1 MTTEAT
7 VVFVIVV
14 GLRFLIPLFIPRW
27 PLPAVLACLVLDG
40 IDQSDLPGLRLR
52 PARVP
57 ELRQGDGPV
66 LPVHRLPVVAAELDA
81 ELGASGISR
90 FLFFYRMVGVM
101 PSRSPGCA
109 RCC

>member
-27 PLPAVLACLVLDG
+27 PLPASSPAWCSTASTRRIFQTFGFDP
-40 IDQSDLPGLRLR
+40 PGL
-52 PARVP
+52 P

-66 LPVHRLPVVAAELDA
+66 LPVHRLPLLAAELDA
-81 ELGASGISR
+81 SAAVGISR

-101 PSRSPGCA
+101 LFEVPGFA
-109 RCC
+109 PCC